1 MRPVQSDKV
10 NLRELPWN
18 VPRASVIGDRNSA
31 GWEFPQSGGLVVR
44 NLSPQTSE
52 TFRSRKCLEN
62 LPRVMIR
69 IIKTKIFGRQTK
81 AKGAM
86 FFIRC
91 FLDRGFLWGLSYEGP
106 RAVRL

>member
-1 MRPVQSDKV
+1 MYLVRRSSATETPPVGNSPKV
-10 NLRELPWN
+10 VVWLCG
-18 VPRASVIGDRNSA
+18 I
-31 GWEFPQSGGLVVR
+31 FP
-44 NLSPQTSE
+44 PQTSE